1 MGNWIS
7 LAWASGSEINSPGL
21 GSGEIRVQLN
31 PSRTL
36 MDTTQKFSELTA
48 KEAQEVITRGV
59 FMGSLA
65 VALLY
70 IGISSAFAGFM
81 AS

>member
-1 MGNWIS
+1 
-7 LAWASGSEINSPGL
+7 
-21 GSGEIRVQLN
+21 
-31 PSRTL
+31 